1 MNNDEFASFVA
12 DEGPAIEQLRRLVG
26 GNAGKHLD
34 GSSDSLGILD
44 TFVANLIATPEWER
58 SDLFLGLGDMRLWL
72 GVRVAYYMGLYA
84 RRELGCE
91 WYLSWDSESDAYGTP
106 VLAIDGIE
114 FSPLLV
120 SAALL
125 NGGVHA
131 GLVGFFT
138 DLEIERR
145 KVSPSNERRRRTTGC
160 N

>member
-1 MNNDEFASFVA
+1 MNNDEFAHFVA

-34 GSSDSLGILD
+34 GSSDSLGVLD
-44 TFVANLIATPEWER
+44 TFVANLIATPKWER
-58 SDLFLGLGDMRLWL
+58 SELFDGLGDIRLWL
-72 GVRVAYYMGLYA
+72 AVRVAYYMALFA
-84 RRELGCE
+84 RGELGCD
-91 WYLSWDSESDAYGTP
+91 WYLCADSESDLYGTP

-114 FSPLLV
+114 FSPLVV

-125 NGGVHA
+125 EGGVDA

-145 KVSPSNERRRRTTGC
+145 KVVPSNERRRRTMAC